1 MAESHIVLD
10 YEQLTALAVRLD
22 DRADEITQVTLHD
35 LEQDIRTAARVA
47 SAHAHW
53 RFALAELAA
62 SLPAGTHARNEILNL
77 LGKDKIES
85 AEPTTFAILYDIPA
99 GSRRLTKPP
108 NLSAQRATTAT
119 PTKLP
124 STAPATPS
132 WPNAARLR
140 RVHQVRICISACGS
154 RAMTNS
160 ELLALSRRLRG
171 KSALLLDRYRVRY
184 RSHLRVVRA
193 RKSS

>member
-99 GSRRLTKPP
+99 KWD
-108 NLSAQRATTAT
+108 
-119 PTKLP
+119 
-124 STAPATPS
+124 APAFLRLAHVGIETLDKATELVS
-132 WPNAARLR
+132 ATGDNCYADQAAIYRAGNAVVAECRAIATSASGTDLYKRLR
-140 RVHQVRICISACGS
+140 
-154 RAMTNS
+154 
-160 ELLALSRRLRG
+160 E
-171 KSALLLDRYRVRY
+171 
-184 RSHLRVVRA
+184 
-193 RKSS
+193 SSDDE